1 MAVQPAPF
9 PNAAPDQVI
18 DRAAEALRANNVEVL
33 VVDTG
38 DQARDEVLARI
49 PDGSEVYSG
58 KSRTLEEIGVFAA
71 LHEPGRFDPIRPK
84 LLAMDRA
91 TQGREMRK
99 LGSTPDTIVGSVN
112 AITEDGVLVAAS
124 ATGNQLAGYAAG
136 AGRVILVV
144 GSQKFVP
151 DLNAAIARIRDVV
164 YPYENERVNAAMGV
178 DTKLAK
184 VLVMVG
190 EWNAGRTTVIVVR
203 QPVGI

>member
-1 MAVQPAPF
+1 MAVQPAPL
-9 PNAAPDQVI
+9 PQLTPDHVI
-18 DRAAEALRANNVEVL
+18 DRAADALRANNVEVL

-49 PDGSEVYSG
+49 PEGSEVYSG
-58 KSRTLEEIGVFAA
+58 KSRTLEEVGVFAA
-71 LHEPGRFDPIRPK
+71 LHEPGRFDAIRPK

-112 AITEDGVLVAAS
+112 AITEEGVLVAAS

-151 DLNAAIARIRDVV
+151 DLDAATARIRDVV
-164 YPYENERVNAAMGV
+164 YPYENERVNTAMGV

-184 VLVMVG
+184 VLVMFG
-190 EWNAGRTTVIVVR
+190 EWTVGRTTVSIVR
-203 QPVGI
+203 QPVGV